1 MTPRVF
7 RLAARL
13 TSAASFDAPMAE
25 PLRDFLEKEFPLIP
39 TETRVLMLLAYD
51 AVAEFQRTLDANAR
65 ASELSDEDV
74 LSRLQDPRAFGLF
87 ARRVHDSRVSREVKI
102 AVAERAFD
110 LIPIPVS
117 EHAAFRVEERT
128 PPGLLRIVRFLLDNE
143 AFSVLHLL
151 HLIYAAFLDPNL
163 LRGADRNTR
172 TWVLMAI
179 VAREELPETQ
189 RLIAAFQFLAAM
201 APRDSA
207 AAFDAIVRAKYLA
220 PAVRTGLAAALSGS
234 DGGRA
239 WFAAVAVQEGL
250 LPPRDESEAS
260 KMEFEARVP
269 SLPENVVA
277 RARKWLER
285 HAAEGRG
292 PA

>member
-1 MTPRVF
+1 MPDI
-7 RLAARL
+7 LL
-13 TSAASFDAPMAE
+13 E
-25 PLRDFLEKEFPLIP
+25 FLEREFPVIP
-39 TETRVLMLLAYD
+39 TETRVLKLLAYD
-51 AVAEFQRTLDANAR
+51 AVAEYQRSLDPGAL

-74 LSRLQDPRAFGLF
+74 VSRLQDPRAFGLF
-87 ARRVHDSRVSREVKI
+87 ARRVHDARVSREVKI

-110 LIPIPVS
+110 LIPIPTS

-128 PPGLLRIVRFLLDNE
+128 PPGLLRIVRFLLENE

-151 HLIYAAFLDPNL
+151 HLIYAAFLDSGV
-163 LRGADRNTR
+163 LRESDRQTR

-201 APRDSA
+201 APRDAA
-207 AAFDAIVRAKYLA
+207 AAFDAIVRAKHVS

-269 SLPENVVA
+269 SVPENVVA